1 MWCPICKNEY
11 REGITLCADCKVSL
25 VDTLDETKEDYEILS
40 EMEDESNA
48 KKLISYLEYS
58 NIPAFL
64 ETDEETGIFRVC
76 VAKKMFKQAKKAFQA
91 FYTVEI
97 TEELLNK
104 KSSDTAAD
112 HKTSND
118 IAEDSDSMANSLK
131 DQTQDFH
138 NENFMEEDSVENQI
152 LDQTAAAFYSDTESS
167 MPNQQTLSEMEK
179 SVSNTS
185 RGTYVSKA
193 EKSSDYR
200 SSGFTFTIFGVV
212 GIIVMILHWAGVF
225 QYFSTMSAIIVS
237 IMFVAF
243 LVIGIDCFRRAAK
256 AKAESVEEERF
267 VKELTGWLEQNL
279 TFDELTN
286 TDRQDMTEEANFL
299 NRISEMKTV
308 IKRQFGDLDPGF
320 LDQFT
325 EDYYDNHFTSNQL

>member
-11 REGITLCADCKVSL
+11 REGITVCADCKVSL
-25 VDTLDETKEDYEILS
+25 VDALDETKEDYEILS
-40 EMEDESNA
+40 EMENESSA

-64 ETDEETGIFRVC
+64 EPCETTDTFRVC
-76 VAKKMFKQAKKAFQA
+76 VGKKMLKQAKKAFQA

-97 TEELLNK
+97 TEELLNSK
-104 KSSDTAAD
+104 TD
-112 HKTSND
+112 HKTDND
-118 IAEDSDSMANSLK
+118 IDSDTPNPLETPTS
-131 DQTQDFH
+131 TFQD
-138 NENFMEEDSVENQI
+138 ENFTESESSE
-152 LDQTAAAFYSDTESS
+152 QTAAAFYSDTENETPKQSS
-167 MPNQQTLSEMEK
+167 LPQIEK
-179 SVSNTS
+179 SVSN
-185 RGTYVSKA
+185 TYVSKA

-200 SSGFTFTIFGVV
+200 SSGFTFTIFGIV
-212 GIIVMILHWAGVF
+212 GIVVMILHWTGVF
-225 QYFSTMSAIIVS
+225 QYFTTMSAVIVS
-237 IMFVAF
+237 IMFIAF
-243 LVIGIDCFRRAAK
+243 LVVGIDSFRRAAK

-279 TFDELTN
+279 TFDELAN
-286 TDRQDMTEEANFL
+286 TDQINMTEEANFL